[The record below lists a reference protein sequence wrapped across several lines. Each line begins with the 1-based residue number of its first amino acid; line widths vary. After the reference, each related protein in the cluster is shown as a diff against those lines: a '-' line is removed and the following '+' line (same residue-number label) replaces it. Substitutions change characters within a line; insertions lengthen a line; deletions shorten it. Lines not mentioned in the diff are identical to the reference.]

1 LFIDR
6 QASSLLG
13 DEELALGDLLK
24 RKQDLLALEEAKWHL
39 KNREIWLK
47 EGDNSTKCA
56 PKYASHN
63 KILNTIWEIND
74 QHGWSISSFEE
85 IVEAGKC

>member
-24 RKQDLLALEEAKWHL
+24 RKQDLLALEEAK
-39 KNREIWLK
+39 
-47 EGDNSTKCA
+47 
-56 PKYASHN
+56 
-63 KILNTIWEIND
+63 
-74 QHGWSISSFEE
+74 
-85 IVEAGKC
+85 